1 MKQLRLVI
9 TAHAPLAIGRQRP
22 GGSVSEVE
30 HYIPGSVVRGALAV
44 HILSLASADA
54 IEPGD
59 DFDQLFTGDTPAI
72 FQNAYPA
79 VAQINENLLQVID
92 HPVWVVPATAVSSK
106 TNPGFTT
113 TGGSGVFDT
122 LIDRFCA
129 QQVGYP
135 YEPTLPSDE
144 GQEDLVEPF
153 SGFYSQ
159 RDKQYFQHNVNT
171 RFLTR
176 VGINRRRAVAEDQI
190 LYSVEVLNESFLVNT
205 RTTSPEWEPVRFQG
219 CIGVS
224 TNELAERLEQFIN
237 QEPLTLRLG
246 GSGSR
251 GLGKVTITASEE
263 SEGISLADRL
273 VHFNQFLHQR
283 WKLWSILRTDQT
295 ENTKDI
301 EGRTFFTLDLQS
313 DAILTE
319 QWRRTTVVSADMLR
333 ELADAPPDE
342 SLKLHTAYSNY
353 GYRSGWNAAWGLMKD
368 QELVTQRGGVYLFST
383 TQPDAWEQVLVQL
396 EQRGIGDR
404 TSEGF
409 GQVRVCSEFHQVMR
423 ENPA

>member
-30 HYIPGSVVRGALAV
+30 HYIPGSVVRGALAAHV
-44 HILSLASADA
+44 LSLAGADA

-59 DFDQLFTGDTPAI
+59 DFDQLFTSETPAI

-79 VAQINENLLQVID
+79 VAQINENLFQAVE

-106 TNPGFTT
+106 TNPGFTG

-122 LIDRFCA
+122 LIDHFCA

-135 YEPTLPSDE
+135 YEPALLSDE

-153 SGFYSQ
+153 DGFYSQ
-159 RDKQYFQHNVNT
+159 SDKQYFQHTINT

-190 LYSVEVLNESFLVNT
+190 LYSVEVLNESFLVDT
-205 RTTSPEWEPVRFQG
+205 RTASPEWEPVRFQG
-219 CIGVS
+219 SICVP
-224 TNELAERLEQFIN
+224 TDVLADRLERFIN
-237 QEPLTLRLG
+237 QQPLTLRLG

-251 GLGKVTITASEE
+251 GLGKVTITVSKEA
-263 SEGISLADRL
+263 EGLSLAERL
-273 VHFNQFLHQR
+273 SHFNRLLHQR
-283 WKLWSILRTDQT
+283 WDLWSILKTDQT
-295 ENTKDI
+295 EDFK
-301 EGRTFFTLDLQS
+301 GLTFFTLDLQS
-313 DAILTE
+313 DAILSE
-319 QWRRTTVVSADMLR
+319 QWRRTTVISANMLR
-333 ELADAPPDE
+333 ELDDAPQDE
-342 SLKLHTAYSNY
+342 SLQLHTAYSNY
-353 GYRSGWNAAWGLMKD
+353 GYRSGWNAAWSLMKD

-383 TQPDAWEQVLVQL
+383 AQPDAWEQVLSRI

-409 GQVRVCSEFHQVMR
+409 GQVRVCQEFHQVMR